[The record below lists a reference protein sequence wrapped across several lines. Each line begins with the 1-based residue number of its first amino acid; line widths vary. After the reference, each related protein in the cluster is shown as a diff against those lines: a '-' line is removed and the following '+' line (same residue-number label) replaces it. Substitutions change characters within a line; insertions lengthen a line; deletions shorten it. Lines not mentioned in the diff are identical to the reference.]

1 MNSYPHMPYA
11 ELHCI
16 SNFTFLRGASHPE
29 ELVERAQELGYAALA
44 ITDEC
49 SLAGAV
55 RAHVEAKLQRFPLII
70 GSEFRLD
77 DGLRFV
83 LLATDRASYGNLAAL
98 ITLGRR
104 NAVKGSYRLT
114 RADIADGVAG
124 CLALWL
130 FGRSTHNERAP
141 WRPRRSP
148 DSDEARWLSARFPSA
163 LWIAAE
169 RLLDADDATRCQKLV
184 TIANTTGLRITA
196 AGDAHMHARERRAL
210 QDTLTAIR
218 LKTSVAQAGYA
229 LHPNGERHL
238 RPLETLQR
246 LYPPEWLPAQ
256 PPRSRAPPG
265 LLAATRPR
273 PIAGGSP
280 RRFLPSDFPWRLR
293 AMRRATRCAS

>member
-1 MNSYPHMPYA
+1 MSYA
-11 ELHCI
+11 EVHCLT
-16 SNFTFLRGASHPE
+16 NFSFLRGASHPE

-83 LLATDRASYGNLAAL
+83 LLATDRASYGTLAAL

-130 FGRSTHNERAP
+130 SG
-141 WRPRRSP
+141 RSP
-148 DSDEARWLSARFPSA
+148 DIDEARWLSARFPSA